1 MNEINLNKKN
11 LSLLIKEE
19 VNTLLEQSES
29 YIDGAVTIIID
40 SIEVRQKLTDKQKAA
55 IRGLVEKT
63 ANSKEG
69 KSAKSAEDL
78 AQATFKKFAKKFG
91 MKPSSKPRSV
101 NCKDEDAYK
110 NKKCLYK
117 AAMKFFQST
126 FEKAGKKALFRRLK
140 KTIGKYTKEYIK
152 DYNPEKEVLS
162 KLFKDKNLK
171 NNLKGHAEYVV
182 HRVYDNLTGPD
193 GPFQDVRPKN
203 DKQDKSE
210 PQNAKPEPKK
220 AKSEP
225 EKPVVK
231 QITKQQI
238 ESITTEGR
246 EKFQR
251 AVGTIDKLI
260 VIADTLNKL
269 IKANSDVDID
279 RSLKR
284 TTVYKVTGKFK

>member
-19 VNTLLEQSES
+19 VNTLLEQSET
-29 YIDGAVTIIID
+29 YIDGAVTKIID
-40 SIEVRQKLTDKQKAA
+40 SIEVRQELSEKQKAA

-63 ANSKEG
+63 AKSKEG
-69 KSAKSAEDL
+69 KSAESAEDL

-91 MKPSSKPRSV
+91 MKPSSGD
-101 NCKDEDAYK
+101 CKDEDAYK

-117 AAMKFFQST
+117 GVMEFFKKV
-126 FEKAGKKALFRRLK
+126 FEKSGQQAAFRQLK
-140 KTIGKYTKEYIK
+140 KTMGKLTKEYIK
-152 DYNPEKEVLS
+152 DYNPEKEMAT
-162 KLFKDKNLK
+162 KLFKDKALK
-171 NNLKGHAEYVV
+171 NNLEGHAEYVA
-182 HRVYDNLTGPD
+182 HRVYDKLLKSGKMEEVP
-193 GPFQDVRPKN
+193 PKN

-210 PQNAKPEPKK
+210 PQKAKPEPKK
-220 AKSEP
+220 AKPEP